1 MWKDTRIYL
10 CDDTVDGV
18 LSAVYEAGISGYG
31 HEYIRIQPRKPGEA
45 LELTLFADYVTV
57 ESDSEKSARV
67 AEAVRSKI
75 SYQAYFYMMNAAAS
89 CFDDRAD
96 AIYQFVTYGF
106 TMGSKV
112 CGAMQLPCV
121 QRIFEIKRA
130 VANET
135 HFWREFMRFQ
145 EINEKP
151 AVLLAVF
158 EPKHRV
164 VSMVTEHFADRFNAE
179 NFIIFDKSHMEAAFH
194 AASGEWEVRHLL
206 EDEAGKL
213 ESLSEQKEEY
223 VDLWCAFFDS
233 IAIKERENK
242 NLQRNLMPLHYRKH
256 VTEFNRG

>member
-1 MWKDTRIYL
+1 MEKNTRIYL

-31 HEYIRIQPRKPGEA
+31 HDFIRIQPKKAGEA

-67 AEAVRSKI
+67 VEAVRSKI
-75 SYQAYFYMMNAAAS
+75 SYEAYFFMMNAAAS
-89 CFDDRAD
+89 CFEDRAD

-106 TMGSKV
+106 TMGSRV
-112 CGAMQLPCV
+112 CSAMQLPCV

-130 VANET
+130 VENES

-145 EINEKP
+145 EIQGEP
-151 AVLLAVF
+151 AILLAVF

-179 NFIIFDKSHMEAAFH
+179 NFIIYDKSHMEAAFH
-194 AASGEWEVRHLL
+194 MASGKWEIRHLVK
-206 EDEAGKL
+206 DEAERL

-223 VDLWCAFFDS
+223 VDLWCAFFDK